1 MQTSEF
7 VVTDRPAYG
16 MVMVVGKWK
25 DQGFRVQAIPY
36 SYWGKDVC
44 YATIGPFHYEFIYIT
59 A

>member
-1 MQTSEF
+1 M
-7 VVTDRPAYG
+7 
-16 MVMVVGKWK
+16 MMVVGKWK